1 MARQTI
7 LLVEDNAVT
16 RRMLRLA
23 LEAEAYDVLEAG
35 DGSTALACIREKRP
49 DLIIQDIILPDVDG
63 LELTARIRAL
73 PHGIDVPIMV
83 LSGFVGRIE
92 MARAVT
98 DRYVAFLVKPVT
110 PSRLVEAVHAHL
122 PRGPTEKRGLGI
134 PPRGAEGKLLPADE
148 RAQRIIREGEQ
159 AARLILL
166 DERCTRQAAEL
177 SLLGGIADA
186 LTRGSDAD
194 MELTLRDIFAATLDA
209 AGISTGALY
218 LVLNGAQEV
227 SLRQA
232 LGFAPSA
239 SVEDFFGHFSVLEG
253 ILADRFPVTLPSSAI
268 PESTARAILAQA
280 EMASL
285 QVVPLIFD
293 GQAVGALVLGSRAVD
308 LPSEGVVA
316 FSRAIGAQIVQSL
329 AFIRAFDQRK
339 AAEALLRQANVGLEE
354 KVVARTRELSDA
366 NAALQRTARMRQDMI
381 AIVSHDL
388 RNPLSTISLAVAQ
401 MARCAG
407 AAVPERTVARISRA
421 AARMEQLIGGL
432 LDCASIE
439 EGSFSVTRE
448 PVSIRSLLDEIA
460 EAHAPLAEAKSL
472 RLEVVGLADGL
483 ISGDSG
489 RLLQVFSNL
498 IGNAIKFTRAGGLIT
513 LSVTQGHE
521 GWQISV
527 ADSGCGI
534 DAEHLPHI
542 FDRYWQGNG
551 TSRHGIGLGLAIAK
565 GIVEIHG
572 GRLWVESKTG
582 VGSTFL
588 FTLPVWTA
596 PAEVA
601 DAAPQSAP
609 RALAVQVATSPRT
622 VLVVDDDNDLRESV
636 AALLVEEGY
645 QVLQA
650 SDGEAALTVLASAT
664 VHVILLD
671 QHMPGMDG
679 ASFLRERQ
687 QRAHLAR
694 IPVLM
699 VSGSRIDLLPGVAEL
714 IRKPFAGALLLDSVR
729 RQSGISTSRGTAAI
743 ATCGETGRTGTLAAP
758 ISIG

>member
-7 LLVEDNAVT
+7 LLVEDNAIT
-16 RRMLRLA
+16 RKMLRVA
-23 LEAEAYDVLEAG
+23 LEAEDYAVSEAE
-35 DGSTALACIREKRP
+35 DGLTALACIQERRP
-49 DLIIQDIILPDVDG
+49 DLIIQDIILPDLDG
-63 LELTARIRAL
+63 LELTSRIRAL
-73 PHGIDVPIMV
+73 PHGVDVPIMV

-110 PSRLVEAVHAHL
+110 PSRLVEAVHEHL
-122 PRGPTEKRGLGI
+122 PRSPTEERGLGV
-134 PPRGAEGKLLPADE
+134 PAASVEALVLPDDE
-148 RAQRIIREGEQ
+148 RAQRDLQQGNQ

-218 LVLNGAQEV
+218 LVLNGAPEV
-227 SLRQA
+227 SLRQS
-232 LGFAPSA
+232 LGFSA
-239 SVEDFFGHFSVLEG
+239 SARVGDFFGHFSVLQD
-253 ILADRFPVTLPSSAI
+253 ILADKVPVTLPSAAI
-268 PESTARAILAQA
+268 PESSARAILAQA
-280 EMASL
+280 EMASI

-293 GQAVGALVLGSRAVD
+293 CQAVGALLLGSRAVD

-316 FSRAIGAQIVQSL
+316 FARAIGAQIVQSL

-339 AAEALLRQANVGLEE
+339 AAEASLRQANVELED
-354 KVVARTRELSDA
+354 KVVARTRELSNA

-401 MARCAG
+401 MTRSAG
-407 AAVPERTVARISRA
+407 ASVPERTIARVGRA
-421 AARMEQLIGGL
+421 AAQMEQLIGGL

-448 PVSIRSLLDEIA
+448 PVSIRGLLAEVV
-460 EAHAPLAEAKSL
+460 EAHTPLAEAKSL
-472 RLEVVGLADGL
+472 RLEGVGPLEDGL
-483 ISGDSG
+483 LSGDSG
-489 RLLQVFSNL
+489 RLSQVFSNL
-498 IGNAIKFTRAGGLIT
+498 IGNAIKFTRAGGVIR
-513 LSVTQGHE
+513 LSATQAQE
-521 GWQISV
+521 CWQISV

-534 DAEHLPHI
+534 DPEHVPHI
-542 FDRYWQGNG
+542 FDRYWQGAG
-551 TSRHGIGLGLAIAK
+551 TGRHGIGLGLAIAK

-572 GRLWVESKTG
+572 GRLWVESQVG
-582 VGSTFL
+582 VGSTFR

-601 DAAPQSAP
+601 DAAARKVPASGTFEVTP
-609 RALAVQVATSPRT
+609 SPRT
-622 VLVVDDDNDLRESV
+622 VLVVDDDEDLRELV
-636 AALLVEEGY
+636 AALLVEAGY

-650 SDGEAALTVLASAT
+650 SDGQAALAVLASAS
-664 VHVILLD
+664 VHLILLD
-671 QHMPGMDG
+671 QQMRGMNG
-679 ASFLRERQ
+679 AAFLRERQ
-687 QRAHLAR
+687 QRADLIQ

-699 VSGSRIDLLPGVAEL
+699 VSGSRIDLAPGVAEL
-714 IRKPFAGALLLDSVR
+714 IRKPFTRAALLDAVR
-729 RQSGISTSRGTAAI
+729 RRCAQGELSSVPVVAA
-743 ATCGETGRTGTLAAP
+743 
-758 ISIG
+758 